1 MLKRSWLTEHGTLTR
16 ELLKKID
23 YAAIMWNKT
32 KDSKYKDLWYKLI
45 KEWANGSNNT
55 KRRIVSIS
63 AINKADDGTYVF
75 VGKSELYGPVRD
87 SKNKTNNLRRQ
98 FKLICNE

>member
-23 YAAIMWNKT
+23 DAAIMWNKT
-32 KDSKYKDLWYKLI
+32 KDSKYKYLWYKLI